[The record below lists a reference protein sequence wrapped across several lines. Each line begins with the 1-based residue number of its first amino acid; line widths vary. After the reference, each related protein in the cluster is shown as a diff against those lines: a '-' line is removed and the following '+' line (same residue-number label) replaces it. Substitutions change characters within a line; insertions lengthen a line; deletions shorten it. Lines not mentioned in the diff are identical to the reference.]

1 MAPTL
6 SLSRQ
11 TCCVDGCS
19 NSYANM
25 ASSGETIH
33 FYRFP
38 TRAFNVERRSAWI
51 SAIRRTRGDDWEPK
65 HNTRI
70 CSRHFVGN
78 RKSDNPKNPSYN
90 PSIFPQQQRT
100 PHIDPAVMSQP
111 QLQRKRTRAPESQG
125 RRRQLKKKKTCAFE
139 LQSASTNESEEYNQP
154 NASPGCPAIEI
165 DGKNCA
171 VETSEVGTMTSREVR
186 EVGTMMPFKECDERH
201 KVKRQHV
208 GTVTYLQPGELP
220 RRPFAFF
227 CVSDGRNVSTQ
238 TWSKYVSMQ
247 STQTDAAV
255 LATVAPPHGRP
266 LVVINSSSAKPDH
279 KSVCLTGVR
288 VAVPQ
293 GCPIMTV
300 SNLAVGSDKSVCSAE
315 TQSQAS
321 ESSTHGRPSVAVRN
335 AAVGPDCRTVCFL
348 GTQSAHKD
356 DESMQSLCAVTGT
369 MFALVMSIIPDNIRT
384 FHDVSKADRL
394 TLFLMKLKTGLTY
407 GALAALFGLHR
418 TTVARCFLSVLN
430 SLFDKTSS
438 WIEWQHS
445 DDVHSKT
452 TDYFKLHYP
461 NCNII
466 IDSAGA
472 RVSQPAPVE
481 IQDFYSSPKG
491 TFSAKFLFGV
501 APNGALTFVR
511 NAGDKGGFLDEFTAV
526 ASSVKPGGVLTDKP
540 SDVSANLSHA
550 NATKINSPSSN
561 RECSNSNEV
570 GAAHSMYSVRMHV
583 DRMIHR
589 LKYFNILFLP
599 LSSDLHNNIDRIV
612 HVICILANLQG
623 SVLKS
628 SGPSA

>member
-1 MAPTL
+1 MAPKA

-11 TCCVDGCS
+11 ACCVAGCS
-19 NSYANM
+19 NSYASM
-25 ASSGETIH
+25 ASSDETIQ

-38 TRAFNVERRSAWI
+38 TRPWNVERRNIWV
-51 SAIRRTRGDDWEPK
+51 SAIRETRGDDWEPR

-70 CSRHFVGN
+70 CSCHFIGN
-78 RKSDNPKNPSYN
+78 RKSDDPRNPSYN
-90 PSIFPQQQRT
+90 PSIFPQGQRT
-100 PHIDPAVMSQP
+100 PQIKPAVVSQP
-111 QLQRKRTRAPESQG
+111 QLQRKRTRAPESRG
-125 RRRQLKKKKTCAFE
+125 RRRQLKKRKTCAFE
-139 LQSASTNESEEYNQP
+139 LQSAITNESAECNQP
-154 NASPGCPAIEI
+154 NASPGSPTIEI
-165 DGKNCA
+165 DGKTCA
-171 VETSEVGTMTSREVR
+171 VETCEVGTMTSHEVR
-186 EVGTMMPFKECDERH
+186 EVGTMMPFKECDERRRL
-201 KVKRQHV
+201 KRQHV
-208 GTVTYLQPGELP
+208 GTMTYLQPEELP
-220 RRPFAFF
+220 RRLFTFF

-266 LVVINSSSAKPDH
+266 LVVINNTSVRPDH
-279 KSVCLTGVR
+279 KSVCLTGAR
-288 VAVPQ
+288 VAVPE

-300 SNLAVGSDKSVCSAE
+300 SSLAVGSDKSVCSSG
-315 TQSQAS
+315 TQSEAS
-321 ESSTHGRPSVAVRN
+321 ESSTCGRPLVAVRN

-356 DESMQSLCAVTGT
+356 DESMQSLCGMTGT
-369 MFALVMSIIPDNIRT
+369 TFALVMSIIPDNLRT

-418 TTVARCFLSVLN
+418 TTVARCFLGVLN
-430 SLFDKTSS
+430 SLFDKTRS
-438 WIEWQHS
+438 WIEWQQS
-445 DDVHSKT
+445 DDVRSKT
-452 TDYFKLHYP
+452 PDYFKLHYP
-461 NCNII
+461 NCSII
-466 IDSAGA
+466 IDTAGA

-511 NAGDKGGFLDEFTAV
+511 SAGDRGGFLDEFTAV
-526 ASSVKPGGVLTDKP
+526 ASSVKPGSVLTDK
-540 SDVSANLSHA
+540 SSAVSANSSRT
-550 NATKINSPSSN
+550 NATLISPSSN

-570 GAAHSMYSVRMHV
+570 GAVHSMYSVRMHV

-589 LKYFNILFLP
+589 LKYFNILYLP
-599 LSSDLHNNIDRIV
+599 LSADLHNNIDRIV
-612 HVICILANLQG
+612 HVICVLANLHG

-628 SGPSA
+628 SGSNA